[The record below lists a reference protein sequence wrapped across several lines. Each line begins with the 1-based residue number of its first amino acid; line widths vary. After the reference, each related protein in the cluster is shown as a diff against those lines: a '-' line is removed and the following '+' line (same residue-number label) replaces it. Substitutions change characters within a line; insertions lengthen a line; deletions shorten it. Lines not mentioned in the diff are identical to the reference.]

1 MSKDPFTASHYRTH
15 MPAVFNRPMTT
26 LAFQNDTFIIL
37 ESTDDIDYDSI
48 GAFLENYKAGVKGS
62 VQIGPHFEVN
72 LKSQEFILNGYQ
84 LKDAWLVSAA
94 SQQKFYIPIMFAE
107 DKVVETVFYFYHMA
121 KADA

>member
-1 MSKDPFTASHYRTH
+1 
-15 MPAVFNRPMTT
+15 MPAVLNRPMKT

-37 ESTDDIDYDSI
+37 ESIEDIDYDAI
-48 GAFLENYKAGVKGS
+48 GAFLENYKGGIKGS

-72 LKSQEFILNGYQ
+72 LKSQEFILTGYQ

-107 DKVVETVFYFYHMA
+107 DKVVETIFYFYHMA